1 MDRIKVGY
9 RIAGNVLIPFYISLI
24 SNPHWLICG
33 PSGSGKSYLLK
44 YLFWSL
50 LQLTEL
56 EIFCCDF
63 KNSGDYSFLDADH
76 LAVGMACTDMLSR
89 FYKRYTEIKESNQ
102 PNRILLVFDEWA
114 AYSMWVESYDKKVA
128 KISRDQIAEVLMM
141 GRKLGSNCGGAYI
154 WTVLQ
159 RPDAVY
165 FGSSRDNY
173 FVKIIMKD
181 VTKSIRTM
189 LDLAEDDIPAEHIA
203 RPGHGVC
210 ILDDS
215 IYPIVVP
222 TYNAVAMDALLTA
235 EREQSRQQG

>member
-9 RIAGNVLIPFYISLI
+9 RKAGSVLIPFYISLI

-114 AYSMWVESYDKKVA
+114 AYSMWVEGYDKKVA

-181 VTKSIRTM
+181 ITKSIRTM
-189 LDLAEDDIPAEHIA
+189 LDLEEDDIPAEHVT

-215 IYPIVVP
+215 LYPIVVP
-222 TYNAVAMDALLTA
+222 TYDAAAMDTLLTA
-235 EREQSRQQG
+235 KRERSRQQE